1 MTEYINNAPNAPS
14 AIGPYSQAAKVGNL
28 VFLSGQ
34 IPLDP
39 THAQIVEGGIEEQ
52 TEQVMKNLKAV
63 LLAAKLDFS
72 RVARTTIYLQD
83 MTDFQKVNTIYE
95 RHMEKCKPA
104 RTTIQ
109 VAGLPRGALVEI
121 EMIAVT
127 E

>member
-1 MTEYINNAPNAPS
+1 MTEYINGAPNAPA

-39 THAQIVEGGIEEQ
+39 THSQIVDGGIEEQ
-52 TEQVMKNLKAV
+52 TEQVMKNLNAV
-63 LLAAKLDFS
+63 LTAAKLDFS

-83 MTDFQKVNTIYE
+83 MADFQKVNAIYE
-95 RHMEKCKPA
+95 RHLGKCRPA

-109 VAGLPRGALVEI
+109 VAGLPRAALVEI
-121 EMIAVT
+121 EMIAVA